1 MTVDIPSLAILAQSN
16 GLALEELIQNI
27 EGAINERYSELQEA
41 EPGVQSRMDR
51 TTGVVSLFKIV
62 DGLEVSVTGPV
73 EFPRIATGVIRKT
86 LKGKLR
92 EVKDA
97 EIVQEFSTT
106 IGDLVSGVVQQGRD
120 NKVILVNIGP
130 VEGKIPLQEQVPTEN
145 FVHGDRIKALI
156 VDVRQGNKGPEIVLS
171 RTHPNLIK
179 KLFALEV
186 PEIDRWCCRNYGS
199 CTRSRTSHQN
209 CSARSP
215 RWRFTKRCANWSNGT
230 ARAKCYG

>member
-16 GLALEELIQNI
+16 GLALEELIKNI
-27 EGAINERYSELQEA
+27 EGAINERYAELQEA

-62 DGLEVSVTGPV
+62 DGAEVSVTGPV

-145 FVHGDRIKALI
+145 FTHGDRIKALI
-156 VDVRQGNKGPEIVLS
+156 VDVRQGNKGPEI
-171 RTHPNLIK
+171 
-179 KLFALEV
+179 
-186 PEIDRWCCRNYGS
+186 G
-199 CTRSRTSHQN
+199 
-209 CSARSP
+209 
-215 RWRFTKRCANWSNGT
+215 
-230 ARAKCYG
+230 RAHV